1 MTLKNNHTS
10 VSHKGNQLYIENSA
24 GLMNH
29 TGTFTKTCPQL

>member
-10 VSHKGNQLYIENSA
+10 VLHKGKAL